1 MTRPTSVP
9 MRPYSTPAPA
19 LRGWLILA
27 TAGVLMAAFAPIA
40 GAESYCNITQVKV
53 EPLANAV
60 QITVLADGLLRW
72 QWEGG
77 DDYSPRQLISVRF
90 PGARLKL
97 DEHYI
102 DVDAPPVSTIVLFQP
117 QNADNG
123 IGIVMEVNLSQ
134 RSRFKGTGSTDERSF
149 TLSVDAPLRQEG
161 SDAAKATGGKAQ
173 QEEFLSVNVNNGLV
187 SLHALRSDIHKTV
200 AEVARQ
206 TGLNIT
212 LDDAVSHK
220 VNINLRD
227 MPALDVIKAI
237 AAGYGLALSV
247 EDDVYMLSEGV
258 PRDLTT
264 YNRSATASF
273 PMRYLRAE
281 DAKELLPTFL
291 TKYVQSN
298 EEQNAVVAT
307 APAQMLEKIQKDL
320 KSVDVPPP
328 MIMVEVVAVELT
340 NTGGNGRDLSWLYR
354 SNEQQFGSDSATGK
368 VNFEDADAGSL
379 TRTVANTSKLKATLQ
394 ALTSKGCARIRSNPR
409 VAAVNGKT
417 AEIFIGQDR
426 FILVE
431 YNLNGQQQ
439 QRIEGVPVGVRL
451 NVRPWTGGNG
461 EITTRVDVDVS
472 NISEID
478 PDTRLPLLSK
488 RQASSTVRT
497 KDGETIVIGGL
508 RLRQKETTGRKIP
521 VLGDIPVI
529 GPLFRGET
537 ATNVDRELVIFVTP
551 RILSVD
557 GEIFDPGQDELRH
570 RLLEPGDTGYEA
582 TPAVA
587 PTQPTATTP

>member
-1 MTRPTSVP
+1 MVAATV
-9 MRPYSTPAPA
+9 AA
-19 LRGWLILA
+19 L
-27 TAGVLMAAFAPIA
+27 VAAFASVVA
-40 GAESYCNITQVKV
+40 AESYCNITEVKV
-53 EPLANAV
+53 EPLTNAV
-60 QITVLADGLLRW
+60 QITVCADGLLRW
-72 QWEGG
+72 EWQGG
-77 DDYSPRQLISVRF
+77 DDDVPRQLITVRF
-90 PGARLKL
+90 RNARLKL
-97 DEHYI
+97 DEHFI
-102 DVDAPPVSTIVLFQP
+102 DVDTPPVSTIVLYQP
-117 QNADNG
+117 QDADNG
-123 IGIVMEVNLSQ
+123 IGVVMEVNLTQ

-149 TLSVDAPLRQEG
+149 TLTIDAPLRQEG
-161 SDAAKATGGKAQ
+161 SDTAKSAGAKGKQ
-173 QEEFLSVNVNNGLV
+173 DEFLSVNVNNGLV
-187 SLHALRSDIHKTV
+187 SVRALRADIHRTV

-212 LDDAVSHK
+212 IDDAVSHK

-227 MPALDVIKAI
+227 MPPLDVIKAI

-247 EDDVYMLSEGV
+247 EGDVYMLSDGV

-264 YNRSATASF
+264 YNRSATSSF

-328 MIMVEVVAVELT
+328 LIMVEVVAVELT
-340 NTGGNGRDLSWLYR
+340 NTKSDNRDLSWLYR
-354 SNEQQFGSDSATGK
+354 SDEQQFGTDTATGK
-368 VNFEDADAGSL
+368 VNFEDADPGYL

-394 ALTSKGCARIRSNPR
+394 ALTAAGRARIRSNPR
-409 VAAVNGKT
+409 IAAVNGKP

-431 YNLNGQQQ
+431 YYLNGQQQ
-439 QRIEGVPVGVRL
+439 QRVEGVPVGVRL
-451 NVRPWTGGNG
+451 EVRPWTGGNG
-461 EITTRVDVDVS
+461 EITTRVDVEVS

-488 RQASSTVRT
+488 RQATTTVRT

-508 RLRQKETTGRKIP
+508 RLRQKETTTRKIP
-521 VLGDIPVI
+521 LLGDVPLI
-529 GPLFRGET
+529 GSLFSGESE
-537 ATNVDRELVIFVTP
+537 TNVDRELVVFVTP

-557 GEIFDPGQDELRH
+557 GELRDAAQDELRH
-570 RLLEPGDTGYEA
+570 RLLEPGDIGYECP
-582 TPAVA
+582 PAAASCPA
-587 PTQPTATTP
+587 PTTP

>member
-1 MTRPTSVP
+1 MTRPVSV
-9 MRPYSTPAPA
+9 RIPARHASA
-19 LRGWLILA
+19 LRSWMVAA
-27 TAGVLMAAFAPIA
+27 TVAALVAAFASVVA
-40 GAESYCNITQVKV
+40 AESYCNITEVKV
-53 EPLANAV
+53 EPLTNAV
-60 QITVLADGLLRW
+60 QITVCADGLLRW
-72 QWEGG
+72 EWRGG
-77 DDYSPRQLISVRF
+77 DDDVPRQLITVRF
-90 PGARLKL
+90 RNARLKL
-97 DEHYI
+97 DEHFI
-102 DVDAPPVSTIVLFQP
+102 DVDTPPVSTIVLYQP
-117 QNADNG
+117 QDADNG
-123 IGIVMEVNLSQ
+123 IGVVMEVNLTQ

-149 TLSVDAPLRQEG
+149 TLTIDAPLRQEG
-161 SDAAKATGGKAQ
+161 SDTAKSAGAKGKQ
-173 QEEFLSVNVNNGLV
+173 DEFLSVNVNNGLV
-187 SLHALRSDIHKTV
+187 SVRALRADIHRTV

-212 LDDAVSHK
+212 IDDAVSHK

-227 MPALDVIKAI
+227 MPPLDVIKAI

-247 EDDVYMLSEGV
+247 EGDVYMLSDGV

-264 YNRSATASF
+264 YNRSATSSF

-328 MIMVEVVAVELT
+328 LIMVEVVAVELT
-340 NTGGNGRDLSWLYR
+340 NTKSDNSDLSWLYR
-354 SNEQQFGSDSATGK
+354 SDEQQFGTDTATGK
-368 VNFEDADAGSL
+368 VNFEDADPGYL

-394 ALTSKGCARIRSNPR
+394 ALTAAGRARIRSNPR
-409 VAAVNGKT
+409 IAAVNGKS

-431 YNLNGQQQ
+431 YYLNGQQQ
-439 QRIEGVPVGVRL
+439 QRVEGVPVGVRL
-451 NVRPWTGGNG
+451 EVRPWTGGNG
-461 EITTRVDVDVS
+461 EITTRVDVEVS

-488 RQASSTVRT
+488 RQATTTVRT

-508 RLRQKETTGRKIP
+508 RLRQKETTTRKIP
-521 VLGDIPVI
+521 LLGDVPLI
-529 GPLFRGET
+529 GSLFSGESE
-537 ATNVDRELVIFVTP
+537 TNVDRELVVFVTP

-557 GEIFDPGQDELRH
+557 GELRDAAQDELRH
-570 RLLEPGDTGYEA
+570 RLLEPGDIGYECP
-582 TPAVA
+582 PAAASCPA
-587 PTQPTATTP
+587 PTTP

>member
-1 MTRPTSVP
+1 MTRPAPVHRTAHYTQALARWTAAVAAVLIATLTSV
-9 MRPYSTPAPA
+9 AC
-19 LRGWLILA
+19 
-27 TAGVLMAAFAPIA
+27 
-40 GAESYCNITQVKV
+40 AESYCNITEVKV

-60 QITVLADGLLRW
+60 QITVMADGLLRW
-72 QWEGG
+72 RWEGG
-77 DDYSPRQLISVRF
+77 DDDVPRQIISVRF
-90 PGARLKL
+90 TNARLKL

-102 DVDAPPVSTIVLFQP
+102 DVDSPPVSTVVLYQP

-123 IGIVMEVNLSQ
+123 IGIVMEVNLTE

-149 TLSVDAPLRQEG
+149 TLSIDAPLRQEG
-161 SDAAKATGGKAQ
+161 TDTARAGGARSK

-187 SLHALRSDIHKTV
+187 SLRALRADIHKTI

-212 LDDAVSHK
+212 LDDAISHK

-227 MPALDVIKAI
+227 MPPLDVIKAI

-264 YNRSATASF
+264 YNRSATSSF

-307 APAQMLEKIQKDL
+307 APAQMLDKIQKDL

-340 NTGGNGRDLSWLYR
+340 NNGADNRDLSWLYR
-354 SNEQQFGSDSATGK
+354 SNEQQFGTDSATGK
-368 VNFEDADAGSL
+368 VNFEDAEPGYL
-379 TRTVANTSKLKATLQ
+379 TRTVANTSKLRATLQ
-394 ALTSKGCARIRSNPR
+394 ALTTTGRARIRSNPR
-409 VAAVNGKT
+409 VAAVNGKS

-508 RLRQKETTGRKIP
+508 RLRQKESTTRKIP

-529 GPLFRGET
+529 GSLFRGQTE
-537 ATNVDRELVIFVTP
+537 TNVDRELVIFVTP

-570 RLLEPGDTGYEA
+570 RLLEPGDTGYQPTPA
-582 TPAVA
+582 TPTAEPA
-587 PTQPTATTP
+587 PVTP